1 MDCGFDSACLGA
13 ITVIAH
19 IVRRPD
25 NRFHYLEVSGV
36 PSSEPVAAGHAFF
49 DYGVRSP
56 LRWILSNARRSC
68 LDGFKL
74 LCRER
79 SGSSNSLPVMLK

>member
-36 PSSEPVAAGHAFF
+36 SIQRASRGRGNVTG
-49 DYGVRSP
+49 S
-56 LRWILSNARRSC
+56 WIALIC
-68 LDGFKL
+68 L
-74 LCRER
+74 
-79 SGSSNSLPVMLK
+79 